1 MARYKISKGGKKAAA
16 PPQGSMFGCIL
27 VVVLIMAFLG
37 WTLYLVLQPR

>member
-1 MARYKISKGGKKAAA
+1 MARYRISKGGKKAAA
-16 PPQGSMFGCIL
+16 APQGGLWGCIL